1 MSKEKLK
8 ILMNIF
14 FTAQFG
20 YCPLFSMFHNRTLN
34 SKINKLQEKRVLCLI
49 YNNSSSSFS
58 ELLEK
63 DNSFTIH
70 HIVSVCEENPDR
82 KKNAFDVCNVKHHE
96 APKIISE

>member
-8 ILMNIF
+8 ILMNVF

-20 YCPLFSMFHNRTLN
+20 DYSLFCMFHNRTLN
-34 SKINKLQEKRVLCLI
+34 NKINKLQEKRVLRLI
-49 YNNSSSSFS
+49 YNDSSSSLS
-58 ELLEK
+58 KLLEK
-63 DNSFTIH
+63 DNYFTIH

-82 KKNAFDVCNVKHHE
+82 KKDAFEICNVKHHE

>member
-34 SKINKLQEKRVLCLI
+34 NKINKLQEKRVLCLI

-70 HIVSVCEENPDR
+70 HIVSVYEENPDR

>member
-8 ILMNIF
+8 ILMNVF

-20 YCPLFSMFHNRTLN
+20 DYTLFCMFHNRTLN
-34 SKINKLQEKRVLCLI
+34 NKINKLQEKRVLRLI
-49 YNNSSSSFS
+49 YNDSSCSFS

-63 DNSFTIH
+63 DNYFTIH

-82 KKNAFDVCNVKHHE
+82 KKKRFWNL
-96 APKIISE
+96 